1 MKKVTAKKCSA
12 SKNKGKE
19 QTYPYTITL
28 SGDYVDVCRTEYK
41 DKDGLNDCLTC
52 ARNWDLAGGDT
63 VHGFVVDDKAGIDV
77 HVKVSDGKGNI
88 VFETDVGEA
97 GVGDENATLRIESKG
112 NYFDESEEATRGKK
126 FYYSSDDWY
135 SGWEWKAEVRLDAPF
150 DPGKLALFCHFY
162 VTKSGYKCKFI
173 GLRSARYG
181 RRLIAKNATSIDE
194 GPTGG
199 DDEMF
204 AWTLVNGVRKGLEIY
219 SDTDRNF

>member
-1 MKKVTAKKCSA
+1 M
-12 SKNKGKE
+12 
-19 QTYPYTITL
+19 
-28 SGDYVDVCRTEYK
+28 
-41 DKDGLNDCLTC
+41 
-52 ARNWDLAGGDT
+52 
-63 VHGFVVDDKAGIDV
+63 HGFVVDDKAGIDV

-88 VFETDVGEA
+88 VFETDVGEED
-97 GVGDENATLRIESKG
+97 VDDEKGTLRIESKG
-112 NYFDESEEATRGKK
+112 NYFDESEKATQGKK

-135 SGWEWKAEVRLDAPF
+135 SGWEWKAEVVLDAPF
-150 DPGKLALFCHFY
+150 DPRKLASFCHFY

-173 GLRSARYG
+173 DLGSARYG
-181 RRLIAKNATSIDE
+181 RRLIAKDATLIDE